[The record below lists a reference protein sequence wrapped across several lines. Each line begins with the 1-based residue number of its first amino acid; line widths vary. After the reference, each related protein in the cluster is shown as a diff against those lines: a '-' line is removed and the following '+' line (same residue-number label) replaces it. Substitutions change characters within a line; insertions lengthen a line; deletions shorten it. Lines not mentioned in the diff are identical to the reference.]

1 MAVSFYIYQN
11 QNFTRTMLN
20 SNHNTLITINASNFS
35 DLPGFYDEV
44 SSVLMKDTDW
54 KVGTLDGFDDILY
67 GGFGVF
73 ENGEPIEI
81 IWKES
86 QKSKEDLGF
95 ETTRIFYENKIIQGK
110 PFNIKLIQ
118 EKLDDLI
125 SGKGQTLFEILVEII
140 QSHKNITLILD

>member
-1 MAVSFYIYQN
+1 
-11 QNFTRTMLN
+11 MLN

-95 ETTRIFYENKIIQGK
+95 EATRTFYENKIRQGK

-118 EKLDDLI
+118 EKMDDLI

-140 QSHKNITLILD
+140 RSHKNITLILD